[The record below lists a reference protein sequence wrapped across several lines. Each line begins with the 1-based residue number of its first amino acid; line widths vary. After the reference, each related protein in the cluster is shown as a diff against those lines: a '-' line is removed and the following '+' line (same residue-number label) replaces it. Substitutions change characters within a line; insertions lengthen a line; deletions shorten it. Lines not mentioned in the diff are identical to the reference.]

1 MVFVALKPCRF
12 GGTDYLIGDSIPAD
26 KVLPE
31 RVEAL
36 RAMGLISIGFEEVV
50 NQLDESLR
58 GAIGDQHTDDEDK
71 DENTESTED
80 KDENTESTE
89 DKDEEQLKRRGR
101 RRAE

>member
-36 RAMGLISIGFEEVV
+36 RAMGIISIGFEEVV
-50 NQLDESLR
+50 NQLSESVR
-58 GAIGDQHTDDEDK
+58 DTMGDPHADDGDA
-71 DENTESTED
+71 ESTED
-80 KDENTESTE
+80 KDDNTE
-89 DKDEEQLKRRGR
+89 DEEPPKRRGR
-101 RRAE
+101 RKAE

>member
-36 RAMGLISIGFEEVV
+36 RAMGIISIGFEEIV
-50 NQLDESLR
+50 NQLSESVR
-58 GAIGDQHTDDEDK
+58 DAMGDQHADDESAENK
-71 DENTESTED
+71 DENTED
-80 KDENTESTE
+80 KDDGDAESAE
-89 DKDEEQLKRRGR
+89 DEEQPKRRGR